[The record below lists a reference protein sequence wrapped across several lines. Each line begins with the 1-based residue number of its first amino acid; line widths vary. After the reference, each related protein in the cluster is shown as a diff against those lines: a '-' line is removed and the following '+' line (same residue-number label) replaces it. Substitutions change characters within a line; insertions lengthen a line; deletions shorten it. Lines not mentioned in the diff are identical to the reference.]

1 MTDAPAAP
9 HPVPRPRGDR
19 RRQRTR
25 SAILS
30 AGQKLFATR
39 AIEGVTIDDIVA
51 EADVAKGS
59 FYNHFDDKEGL
70 ASAILELVHGD
81 CEFRILAANR
91 TIDDPALRVARAL
104 CVMVLYAAEHPD
116 RLRAL
121 LSLSER
127 RRVAGSPLNAGV
139 IGDIEDGLAK
149 GRFSGISVEAGLLV
163 TTTLISAAV
172 VHARASDVAT
182 PVDDRAETI
191 AAALLRAL
199 GVPTADAAP
208 LAQAA
213 ASSLLAAGNA
223 R

>member
-1 MTDAPAAP
+1 MITTPSPATPA
-9 HPVPRPRGDR
+9 PRGDR

-25 SAILS
+25 SAILG

-39 AIEGVTIDDIVA
+39 AMEGVSIDDIVA

-70 ASAILELVHGD
+70 ANAILELVHGD
-81 CEFRILAANR
+81 CEFHILTANR
-91 TIDDPALRVARAL
+91 AIEDPALRIARAL
-104 CVMVLYAAEHPD
+104 CVMRIYAAEHPD

-127 RRVAGSPLNAGV
+127 RRITGSPLNAGV

-149 GRFSGISVEAGLLV
+149 GRFTGISVEAGLLIA
-163 TTTLISAAV
+163 TTLIGAV
-172 VHARASDVAT
+172 VMHIGAGDATGPADDHAAM
-182 PVDDRAETI
+182 I

-199 GVPTADAAP
+199 GVPAAEATP
-208 LAQAA
+208 LAHDAVT
-213 ASSLLAAGNA
+213 SLLTP
-223 R
+223 RSDL